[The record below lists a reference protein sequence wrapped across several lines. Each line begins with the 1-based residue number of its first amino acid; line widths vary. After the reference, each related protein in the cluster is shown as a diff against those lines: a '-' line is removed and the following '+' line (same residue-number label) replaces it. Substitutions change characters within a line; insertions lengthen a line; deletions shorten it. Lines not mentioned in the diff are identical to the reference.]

1 MFAPLFHWL
10 YTAQVFTDLRE
21 SALVYPI
28 VLSLHLTF
36 IALFGGL
43 ILVTDLRLLGYAMKS
58 YPAADVVN
66 GLRPWKHL
74 GITLMVLAGFLLG
87 AAKADNYYP
96 NPFFWTKL
104 TLLLAAGVHAI
115 VFRKSVYAKAEE
127 FDRTGVIPGN
137 AKMAAWL
144 SLIIWTSIA
153 CMGRLI
159 AYWEPPQAVAHLLK

>member
-10 YTAQVFTDLRE
+10 YNAQTFTDLRE

-28 VLSLHLTF
+28 VLALHLTT

-43 ILVTDLRLLGYAMKS
+43 ILITDLRLLGIVMKDH
-58 YPAADVVN
+58 PVADVVK

-74 GITLMVLAGFLLG
+74 GITVMVTLGFLLG

-96 NPFFWTKL
+96 NPYFWTKMW
-104 TLLLAAGVHAI
+104 LLVAVLVHAL
-115 VFRKSVYAKAEE
+115 VFRKSVYARVEE
-127 FDRTGVIPGN
+127 FDRTGVNPGN
-137 AKMAAWL
+137 AKVAAWL
-144 SLIIWTSIA
+144 SLLIWTGIA

-159 AYWEPPQAVAHLLK
+159 AYWEAPQATAHLLK